1 MDSSAVSITAGDVF
15 RGASDRLSANQ
26 RTVLTYLAVFIPLTA
41 LSGWLDQMLGL
52 GGGGTDF
59 DSFGYSRDNGLI
71 GMLVLIASVLAQ
83 CWLFGQMLGKR
94 DLSSRYLGFFG
105 MAILTFL
112 GVGVATVFLIVPGI
126 FLGARWLMAPAIY
139 VDQGR
144 DVFDALSESWNR
156 TRGNTRHVMLALF
169 VAVVLLVVVSGVLLG
184 ALTALLS
191 GLGPLAYLAEAVVG
205 EVATVVLVAMS
216 VATYSLLSGQGEELA
231 TVFE

>member
-1 MDSSAVSITAGDVF
+1 MATMAIQITAGDVF
-15 RGASDRLSANQ
+15 RGTSDRLSANQ

-52 GGGGTDF
+52 GGSGTDF
-59 DSFGYSRDNGLI
+59 DTFGYSRSNGLI
-71 GMLVLIASVLAQ
+71 GLLVLIASVLGQ

-112 GVGVATVFLIVPGI
+112 GVGIASVFLVVPGI
-126 FLGARWLMAPAIY
+126 FLGARWLMAPSIF

-169 VAVVLLVVVSGVLLG
+169 VVVVLLVVGSGVLG
-184 ALTALLS
+184 AMAFAVGGFDLLAH
-191 GLGPLAYLAEAVVG
+191 LMEAVVG

-216 VATYSLLSGQGEELA
+216 VATYGLLSGQGEELA